1 MTNINILGKLD
12 MDDNGEFIV
21 YIEDN
26 QIINI
31 TNILDDI
38 FTSQLRPQVYVKL
51 MRGSVIIF
59 EEDGQLVKNIDKDK
73 VDSFYI
79 CGENLDYKL
88 FYNTD
93 EILEISIIKRGNSRY
108 NGKKS

>member
-1 MTNINILGKLD
+1 MININILGKLD

-21 YIEDN
+21 HIEDN
-26 QIINI
+26 HTINI
-31 TNILDDI
+31 TNILMDI
-38 FTSQLRPQVYVKL
+38 FTSQLVPQVYVKL
-51 MRGSVIIF
+51 IKNNIIVF
-59 EEDGQLVKNIDKDK
+59 EEDGQLVKNIDRDG

-88 FYNTD
+88 FYNTGENI
-93 EILEISIIKRGNSRY
+93 EIIVKKRGNSKY